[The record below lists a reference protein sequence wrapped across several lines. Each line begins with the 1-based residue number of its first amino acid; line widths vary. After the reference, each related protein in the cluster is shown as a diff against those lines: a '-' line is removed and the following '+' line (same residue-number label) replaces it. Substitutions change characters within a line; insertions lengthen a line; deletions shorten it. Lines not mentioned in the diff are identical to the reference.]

1 MNKKVSVNIRKLVI
15 TGALGG
21 LAVFLGISRLGF
33 FPWFTG
39 ASITVLHIPA
49 IIGAIL
55 EGPIVG
61 TGIGAIFGIF
71 SLVQANIAPLT
82 PIDIAFRNPLV
93 AVLPRIIFPLAT
105 WAIYYFVSKWR
116 RTPAII
122 IASVAGTIL
131 HTILVLT
138 ALVLTNGSGILTD
151 GASGVTVWA
160 VISAIF
166 VANGIP
172 EAIVAAIL
180 STLVISAWIG
190 VSNSQKK
197 SKLSQEVDSEK

>member
-1 MNKKVSVNIRKLVI
+1 MKKNVSEKIRKLVI

-33 FPWFTG
+33 FPWFSG
-39 ASITVLHIPA
+39 ASITVLHVPA

-71 SLVQANIAPLT
+71 SLIQANIAPLS

-93 AVLPRIIFPLAT
+93 SVLPRILFPLAT
-105 WAIYYFVSKWR
+105 WGIWYLISKWK

-122 IASVAGTIL
+122 ISSIGGTLI
-131 HTILVLT
+131 HTVLVLT
-138 ALVLTNGSGILTD
+138 TLVLTNGSGILT
-151 GASGVTVWA
+151 GGVSGVTIWA

-172 EAIVAAIL
+172 EAIIAAVL
-180 STLVISAWIG
+180 STLIISAWIG
-190 VSNSQKK
+190 VSNSKKK
-197 SKLSQEVDSEK
+197 SKLSQEIDSEN

>member
-1 MNKKVSVNIRKLVI
+1 MKKNVSEKIRKLVI

-33 FPWFTG
+33 FPWFSG
-39 ASITVLHIPA
+39 ASITVLHVPA

-71 SLVQANIAPLT
+71 SLIQANIAPLS

-93 AVLPRIIFPLAT
+93 SVLPRILFPLAT
-105 WAIYYFVSKWR
+105 WAIWYFISKWK

-122 IASVAGTIL
+122 ISSIGGTLI
-131 HTILVLT
+131 HTVLVLT
-138 ALVLTNGSGILTD
+138 TLVLTNGSGILT
-151 GASGVTVWA
+151 GGVSGVTIWA

-172 EAIVAAIL
+172 EAIIAAVL
-180 STLVISAWIG
+180 ATLIISAWLGI
-190 VSNSQKK
+190 SNSKKK
-197 SKLSQEVDSEK
+197 SKLSQEIDSEN